1 MRHLGKRRALSS
13 IIASAMLLTAVS
25 VLGTSLV
32 GWSHS
37 NLTAFEI
44 SLVNSTA
51 TYTNKVS
58 ENLNIENVAFCSAST
73 SCEDGHLGPGVN
85 VTLTNTGNLN
95 VRIIKI
101 QFNNTD
107 YTSNTLNVG
116 GSSPAVS
123 LPANVLPKQSVM
135 LDIAPLTWHSKSP
148 STITVTTARG
158 SIFTIQAA
166 PP

>member
-1 MRHLGKRRALSS
+1 MTG
-13 IIASAMLLTAVS
+13 MLLTAVS

-32 GWSHS
+32 GWSNS
-37 NLTAFEI
+37 NLKTFEM
-44 SLVNSTA
+44 SLVNSTT

-73 SCEDGHLGPGVN
+73 SCDDGQLDPGIN

-107 YTSNTLNVG
+107 YTGDTLSVG

-123 LPANVLPKQSVM
+123 LPANVLPKQSIM